1 MKKTKYIDQLK
12 ENYHSS
18 KKSCVIVLNVCVGA
32 VLLVMIRQIFLE
44 NWQNVALCVLSVAL
58 MYIPVFLKSKIGI
71 TLPNVLEIAVIVF
84 VFAAEILGEIANF
97 YNKIPIWDSILHTTT
112 GFLAASVGFGLIDLL
127 NTHSKRIQMT
137 PVFVAL
143 ISFCF
148 SMTVGVLWEFFEF
161 SGDKMFHKDMQK
173 DRIVTT
179 VASVM
184 LNPSGENK
192 EVVVKNIDHT
202 VLYDKD
208 GNELCTIKGG
218 YLDVGI
224 TDTMKDLAVNMLGAA
239 VFSAAGFLYIHRRDK
254 YKFAEGFIITIDN
267 PNQDDEKQQKD
278 DELTET
284 KS

>member
-1 MKKTKYIDQLK
+1 MKKYIQQMK

-32 VLLVMIRQIFLE
+32 VLLVMTRQIFLG
-44 NWQNVALCVLSVAL
+44 NWQNVMLCVLSVAL
-58 MYIPVFLKSKIGI
+58 MYIPVFLKSKMRI
-71 TLPNVLEIAVIVF
+71 TLPNVLEISVIIF

-97 YNKIPIWDSILHTTT
+97 YNKIPIWDTLLHTTT

-137 PVFVAL
+137 PLFVAL
-143 ISFCF
+143 LSFCF
-148 SMTVGVLWEFFEF
+148 SMTVGVMWEFFEF
-161 SGDKMFHKDMQK
+161 SGDKLLNKDMQK

-179 VASVM
+179 ISSVA

-192 EVVVKNIDHT
+192 EVVVKDIDHT

-208 GNELCTIKGG
+208 GNVLKVIDGG
-218 YLDVGI
+218 FLDVGI
-224 TDTMKDLAVNMLGAA
+224 TDTMKDLAVNMLGAV

-267 PNQDDEKQQKD
+267 PPYENENAEIEAKA
-278 DELTET
+278 
-284 KS
+284 